1 MADKANPKEPRRQ
14 DSPMIDDFLDVNQ
27 ADSDIVTEDSG
38 LPRSGSALLSDLSAN
53 GRIIHADFHKQ
64 FVCDFFDDQDLS

>member
-1 MADKANPKEPRRQ
+1 MDFANPTSSRRQ
-14 DSPMIDDFLDVNQ
+14 ESPLVDDLLDDNQ

-38 LPRSGSALLSDLSAN
+38 LSRSGSTLLSDLSAN

>member
-1 MADKANPKEPRRQ
+1 MDFANPTSSRRQ
-14 DSPMIDDFLDVNQ
+14 ESPLVDDLLDDNQ

-38 LPRSGSALLSDLSAN
+38 LSRSGSTLLSDLSAN
-53 GRIIHADFHKQ
+53 GRIIHGDFHKQ

>member
-1 MADKANPKEPRRQ
+1 MDFANPTSSRRQ
-14 DSPMIDDFLDVNQ
+14 DSPLVDDLLDDNQ

-38 LPRSGSALLSDLSAN
+38 LSRSGSTLLSDLSAN

>member
-1 MADKANPKEPRRQ
+1 MDFANPTSSRRQ
-14 DSPMIDDFLDVNQ
+14 ESPLVDDLLDDNQ

-38 LPRSGSALLSDLSAN
+38 LSRSGSTLLSDLSAN
-53 GRIIHADFHKQ
+53 GRIIHADFHTQ